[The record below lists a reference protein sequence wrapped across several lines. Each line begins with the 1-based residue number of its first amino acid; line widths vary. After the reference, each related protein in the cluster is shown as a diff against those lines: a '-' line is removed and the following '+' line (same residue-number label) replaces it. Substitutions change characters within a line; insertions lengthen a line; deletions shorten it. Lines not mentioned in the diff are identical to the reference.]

1 MTIERMTKQYI
12 SILKINMVDEARLK
26 FRLRKFDE
34 NLKLSSRR
42 NKT

>member
-1 MTIERMTKQYI
+1 MTKQYI
-12 SILKINMVDEARLK
+12 SILKINMVDEARPK

-34 NLKLSSRR
+34 NLNLSSRR